1 MSHHLYKIFSF
12 ALPIIALVFSAFP
25 SVSLQAAPL
34 DLATIPLSN
43 SPSVP
48 IQSNLLF
55 IFDDSGSMSWNYMPD
70 SIATDFEACEEN
82 TDFRLC
88 RNSSINTI
96 YYNPAIRYLPPAN
109 FTSGGINT
117 AVYPSQTGID
127 ATSGASTASKP
138 NWQAVKLD
146 AYRTLA
152 SSAIYTHCPVSGQSS
167 NLTNCANYFTT
178 LPGEFCTKSDLKDCA
193 AQSVA
198 SVTRPFPAPAR
209 WCSDANLARNLA
221 SPAYVTGTTLANSS
235 GCQATNVSPFTNLRS
250 PGLIVA
256 TITFSSSNSRT
267 ITNVKVGGQ
276 IITSAATASTNTSN
290 NASQTAANINA
301 CTAAIT
307 GQCQVAGYSAT
318 VSSTYVL
325 TITAPAIATPYP
337 TAVVTASNTTN
348 APTVTAF
355 AKATHPILGGANNA
369 PGQTVFSVINNTTAS
384 YNYPGTVAKAD
395 GRSDCGA
402 SCSYVQEMTNYANW
416 YTYYRTRTLMMKTST
431 SLAFKDIGDDFRVG
445 FMATS
450 AVPARSLN
458 FARFNTNQKT
468 LWYAKLFSTPSDKST
483 PLRGALSRAGLIY
496 ANKSTGGS
504 VFSDPVEY
512 ECQQNFALLTTDGF
526 WNVGDETSSYGP
538 YGLTGT
544 EVGNLDSGTSV
555 PLGMREGAGVLSASN
570 SLADVAK
577 YYRDTD
583 LRTNALNNCTGALGE
598 GVCVTPST
606 STSPPNEKQTM
617 VTLTMGLG
625 VDGLLSYTT
634 NYERLPGDYADI
646 KAGSKNWPKPVQN
659 TITAVDDLWH
669 AAVNGGGTYFSAK
682 NPLDVVS
689 QLRQA
694 IASIKV
700 KTGTGSAAAAS
711 TLSPVGG
718 DNFSYVGSYITGEWI
733 GNLETRTINLT
744 TGEVSRSAT
753 SCVEDIV
760 PVDTCASP
768 SSIASNGSG
777 GYNCVT
783 PGVTNA
789 DNCSGTLDG
798 TNCKVPVD
806 ASCSGTLKNKVSA
819 FTSSARNIYMN
830 VGGTLQGFDYAN
842 LTMAQ
847 RQYFDTP
854 WLTANLTQWPTLTTD
869 QQTNATGANLVKYL
883 RGETG
888 YDLNSPTPANRVF
901 RNRLATLGD
910 LVHANP
916 IFTAPPRLQYGD
928 PGYQA
933 FKAAKAG
940 RRKMVYVGANDG
952 MLHAFRADTLEEM
965 WAYVPT
971 MVLPNMWKLA
981 DSNYSAKHA
990 YYLDGVIATTDIC
1003 TANCSSTT
1011 ATWKTI
1017 LVAGLGGGGRG
1028 YVALDVTNPAN
1039 PPTLMWEFDAKNA
1052 STLKNDPN
1060 LGYSFGNPIIT
1071 KRNIDG
1077 KWVVLFTS
1085 GYNNVSDNDA
1095 FYNLTT
1101 TKFKPN
1107 NPAIYTAGNGGG
1119 YLFVLDAASGDKLQ
1133 AIPTLNSPG
1142 VNAGT
1147 TTSPSGLGKI
1157 ISLDLTSNVNKNTT
1171 YVYGGDLLGNLWR
1184 FDINTNVAVKLAELK
1199 AGTIA
1204 QPITTAPELGLIKG
1218 KVVVFIGTGKYLE
1231 VADLSN
1237 SDQQT
1242 IYAIKDEF
1250 TSTPLINPRASLVPQ
1265 TIVPSGADN
1274 RKSGTANSVNF
1285 TTGRGWYVDLPDSR
1299 ERVNIDP
1306 QLVLGTLLI
1315 PTAVPES
1322 TACQPEGYGWFN
1334 YLDYK
1339 TGGAVIPG
1347 SGLVSHRLSAPS
1359 GGFNTLNI
1367 GGEGV
1372 VENQPVSGK
1381 DQETINDIPFNS
1393 SATGFATKRSIWREI
1408 ID

>member
-1 MSHHLYKIFSF
+1 MLHHLYKFFS
-12 ALPIIALVFSAFP
+12 LVLSTLVILFTASA
-25 SVSLQAAPL
+25 SITLQAAPL

-48 IQSNLLF
+48 IQSNLLY
-55 IFDDSGSMSWNYMPD
+55 IFDDSGSMADDSMPD
-70 SIATDFEACEEN
+70 AHNSNVASL
-82 TDFRLC
+82 FR
-88 RNSSINTI
+88 NASYNTI
-96 YYNPAIRYLPPAN
+96 YYNPAITYFPPAN
-109 FTSGGINT
+109 FTSAGLNT
-117 AVYPSQTGID
+117 TTYQSQTGV
-127 ATSGASTASKP
+127 ATANGASSANKP
-138 NWQAVKLD
+138 NWGSVERD
-146 AYRTLA
+146 AYGVLSTARDD
-152 SSAIYTHCPVSGQSS
+152 
-167 NLTNCANYFTT
+167 LTNDAYFYTT
-178 LPGEFCTKSDLKDCA
+178 LPGEFCTKADLKDCA
-193 AQSVA
+193 VQTTQSVA
-198 SVTRPFPAPAR
+198 RPFPAPVR
-209 WCSDANLARNLA
+209 WCSSNSIALSL
-221 SPAYVTGTTLANSS
+221 SPAVNT
-235 GCQATNVSPFTNLRS
+235 CQATNTAGFTSLRI
-250 PGLIVA
+250 PGLIVT
-256 TITFSSSNSRT
+256 TITFTTSNRT
-267 ITNVKVGGQ
+267 VTNIKIGSQ
-276 IITSAATASTNTSN
+276 IITSAATSSTGTSN
-290 NASQTAANINA
+290 NATQAAANINA

-307 GQCQVAGYSAT
+307 GQCQIAGYSAT
-318 VSSTYVL
+318 ASNSVL
-325 TITAPAIATPYP
+325 TIIAPAVSTFPAVAVATLNSGS
-337 TAVVTASNTTN
+337 VNSL
-348 APTVTAF
+348 AF
-355 AKATHPILGGANNA
+355 AKAANPTISGTNNA
-369 PGQTVFSVINNTTAS
+369 PGQTIYTVIDNTTAN
-384 YNYPGTVAKAD
+384 YNFPGTSAKAG
-395 GRSDCGA
+395 GRADCGA
-402 SCSYVQEMTNYANW
+402 NCTYIQEMTNYANW
-416 YTYYRTRTLMMKTST
+416 YTYYRTRAQMMKTAT

-445 FMATS
+445 FMATTTL
-450 AVPARSLN
+450 AARSLN
-458 FARFNTNQKT
+458 FARFNTAQKA
-468 LWYAKLFSTPSDKST
+468 LWYAKLFSTPSDRNT
-483 PLRGALSRAGLIY
+483 PLRGALSKAGRIY
-496 ANKSTGGS
+496 ANETASKRG
-504 VFSDPVEY
+504 VFTDPIEY
-512 ECQQNFALLTTDGF
+512 ECQQNFTLLTTDGF
-526 WNVGDETSSYGP
+526 WNTADETSTYAGGP
-538 YGLTGT
+538 LNLQGGN
-544 EVGNLDSGTSV
+544 VGNLDSGTSV
-555 PLGMREGAGVLSASN
+555 PLGMREGAGALSVSD

-583 LRTNALNNCTGALGE
+583 LRTNALNNCTGALGQ

-606 STSPPNEKQTM
+606 SSSPPNEKQTM

-625 VDGLLSYTT
+625 VDGLLSYTA
-634 NYERLPGDYADI
+634 NYERLPGDYDDI
-646 KAGSKNWPKPVQN
+646 RNGSKNWPKPVQN

-682 NPLDVVS
+682 NPTDVVS

-700 KTGTGSAAAAS
+700 KTGTGAAAAAS

-718 DNFSYVGSYITGEWI
+718 DNFSYVGSYITGQWI
-733 GNLETRTINLT
+733 GNLETRTIDT
-744 TGEVSRSAT
+744 STGEVSRSAT

-760 PVDTCASP
+760 PTDTCASP

-783 PGVTNA
+783 PNVTNA
-789 DNCSGTLDG
+789 SNCSGTLDG

-806 ASCSGTLKNKVSA
+806 ASCMGTLKNKVSA
-819 FTSSARNIYMN
+819 FTSTARNIKIN
-830 VGGTLQGFDYAN
+830 VSGTLQDFRYAN
-842 LTMAQ
+842 LTTAQ
-847 RQYFDTP
+847 AQYFDKP
-854 WLTANLTQWPTLTTD
+854 WMTANLTQWSTLTSD
-869 QQTNATGANLVKYL
+869 QQVNATGANLVNYL

-910 LVHANP
+910 LVHATP
-916 IFTAPPRLQYGD
+916 IFTAPPRLLYGD

-933 FKAAKAG
+933 FKTAQAG
-940 RRKMVYVGANDG
+940 RRKMIYVGANDG

-965 WAYVPT
+965 WAYIPT

-1039 PPTLMWEFDAKNA
+1039 PLLMWEFDAKNTA
-1052 STLKNDPN
+1052 TLKNDPN

-1085 GYNNVSDNDA
+1085 GYNNVPDNDA

-1101 TKFKPN
+1101 TQFKPN
-1107 NPAIYTAGNGGG
+1107 NPAVYTAGNGGG
-1119 YLFVLDAASGDKLQ
+1119 YLFVLDALSGDKLQ
-1133 AIPTLNSPG
+1133 AIPTLNSSG
-1142 VNAGT
+1142 VNVGT
-1147 TTSPSGLGKI
+1147 VANPSGLGKI
-1157 ISLDLTSNVNKNTT
+1157 TSLDLTSDVNKNTT

-1184 FDINTNVAVKLAELK
+1184 FNINTNVAVKLAELK
-1199 AGTIA
+1199 AGSVA

-1218 KVVVFIGTGKYLE
+1218 KTVVFIGTGKYLE
-1231 VADLSN
+1231 IADLSN

-1250 TSTPLINPRASLVPQ
+1250 TSTPLINPRASLVRQ
-1265 TIVPSGADN
+1265 TIVPSGADS
-1274 RKSGTANSVNF
+1274 RKSGTANVVNF

-1334 YLDYK
+1334 YFDYK

-1347 SGLVSHRLSAPS
+1347 SGLVSQRLDAPS
-1359 GGFNTLNI
+1359 GGFNALNI
-1367 GGEGV
+1367 GGKGV
-1372 VENQPVSGK
+1372 VENQPVNGK
-1381 DQETINDIPFNS
+1381 DQDTISDIPFNN